1 MIDLC
6 KYTQHEC
13 ELICP
18 QSRDCMRQPP
28 DELCARSSRCYS
40 WFPRADSPGSVSGI
54 LCCAGITI
62 QRCVDI
68 AQGAKAASCTFPPVF
83 MPRTAELRAGG
94 GLGPPVPA
102 KQATSSVC
110 DLLHS
115 CSRDL
120 AAGDKLDGLQAAS
133 QVQLHPFSQRILKGC
148 TDGHEVRR
156 CNGRLPGY
164 FHAPQRLSG
173 CRREAWPACWRPHR
187 CLCTCNQSAP
197 APEQRLVPVLSY
209 AISPKRYGTS
219 QKLRRSSTLP
229 LLSCPSQPSLQN
241 PLPGHSI

>member
-102 KQATSSVC
+102 KRPPAVSVIFFTAAPATWPPATNSMGCRQQAKFSCTRFPKEYSKAALMAMRCADAMVDCLDTSTH
-110 DLLHS
+110 L
-115 CSRDL
+115 RDCPVAAEKPGL
-120 AAGDKLDGLQAAS
+120 PAGDHIDAFVHAIK
-133 QVQLHPFSQRILKGC
+133 VHLHRNRGWS
-148 TDGHEVRR
+148 
-156 CNGRLPGY
+156 
-164 FHAPQRLSG
+164 
-173 CRREAWPACWRPHR
+173 
-187 CLCTCNQSAP
+187 LC
-197 APEQRLVPVLSY
+197 
-209 AISPKRYGTS
+209 
-219 QKLRRSSTLP
+219 
-229 LLSCPSQPSLQN
+229 
-241 PLPGHSI
+241 